1 MQRPISIQKII
12 FDQKAKNC
20 WTIFLKV
27 KILQVKKQEKMIKK
41 LKQLLRAKASES
53 KMLSDKVLKLE
64 MEESEE
70 EEEETEDGEYV
81 EEET

>member
-64 MEESEE
+64 MEESED
-70 EEEETEDGEYV
+70 EEETEDGEYV

>member
-1 MQRPISIQKII
+1 MIQ
-12 FDQKAKNC
+12 
-20 WTIFLKV
+20 
-27 KILQVKKQEKMIKK
+27 K

-53 KMLSDKVLKLE
+53 KRLSDKVLKLE

-70 EEEETEDGEYV
+70 EEETEDGEYV